1 MKSDKRTDDME
12 RRIAPDAIGDGM
24 QDGTMEG
31 TAEETTEEKTD
42 RTTDGITDGMT
53 DGITGGMTDEGIRE
67 SEEIDRRVEELMAP
81 EEDDGNGR
89 KKKKRKKKR
98 EAGEKKTGLIKRIKG
113 WSRRR
118 KILTAAGVV
127 VIALLAGSKLGGG
140 GKSPGIMVDVMPLA
154 KQAIQEKLSLSGP
167 VSGTDSVDVVSN
179 IHAEIVTMNV
189 KEGDQVKKDQV
200 LAVLDSTDLER
211 EVQIAQNAY
220 DLAVNNKQEKD
231 KEAAL
236 GYEKA
241 VQDFQKA
248 SLDHSR
254 NSQLFASGDISQ
266 MEMEASA
273 NALNDARRAMEG
285 YTVENGRGRADK
297 SYDIQIEN
305 ARFDLE
311 KKKEE
316 LENTQIKSTIDG
328 TVVRV
333 NSKVGQFA
341 DKVEDD
347 KPIFSIENLE
357 QLELEIKVSEF
368 SIGKVKVGQEAVI
381 SADILDG
388 GTVNGEVIKISP
400 TGEEKGGG
408 STERVI
414 PTTIRVDGQ
423 DTKLIAG
430 ITAKAE
436 LLIREAEDAFVVPTT
451 ALLDEGDTTYILIV
465 QDMKIKRIPVTL
477 GVDGDVSVEV
487 IPADDTVLEEGMQV
501 VMNPGP
507 HLMDGTDV
515 IVRPQ

>member
-1 MKSDKRTDDME
+1 MESGNRTDDME
-12 RRIAPDAIGDGM
+12 RRIAPD
-24 QDGTMEG
+24 
-31 TAEETTEEKTD
+31 
-42 RTTDGITDGMT
+42 GMT
-53 DGITGGMTDEGIRE
+53 EDGKKE
-67 SEEIDRRVEELMAP
+67 SEAIDRRVEELMAP
-81 EEDDGNGR
+81 EEDDGNGK
-89 KKKKRKKKR
+89 KKKKRKKKQ
-98 EAGEKKTGLIKRIKG
+98 EAGEQNTGLIKRIKG

-127 VIALLAGSKLGGG
+127 AIALLAASRLGGS
-140 GKSPGIMVDVMPLA
+140 KSPGIMVDVTPLT

-388 GTVNGEVIKISP
+388 EVVKISP

-423 DTKLIAG
+423 GTKLIAG
-430 ITAKAE
+430 ITARAE
-436 LLIREAEDAFVVPTT
+436 LLIRESEDAFVVPTT
-451 ALLDEGDTTYILIV
+451 ALLDDGDTTYIVIV

-487 IPADDTVLEEGMQV
+487 IPADGTVLEEGMQV
-501 VMNPGP
+501 VMSPGP

>member
-1 MKSDKRTDDME
+1 M
-12 RRIAPDAIGDGM
+12 
-24 QDGTMEG
+24 
-31 TAEETTEEKTD
+31 
-42 RTTDGITDGMT
+42 
-53 DGITGGMTDEGIRE
+53 
-67 SEEIDRRVEELMAP
+67 
-81 EEDDGNGR
+81 
-89 KKKKRKKKR
+89 
-98 EAGEKKTGLIKRIKG
+98 
-113 WSRRR
+113 
-118 KILTAAGVV
+118 
-127 VIALLAGSKLGGG
+127 
-140 GKSPGIMVDVMPLA
+140 MVDVLPLS
-154 KQAIQEKLSLSGP
+154 KQSIQEKLSLSGP

-179 IHAEIVTMNV
+179 IHAEITAMNV
-189 KEGDQVKKDQV
+189 KEGDQVHKDQV

-211 EVQIAQNAY
+211 EVRIAQNAY

-248 SLDHSR
+248 GMDHSR
-254 NSQLFASGDISQ
+254 NSQLFATGDISQ
-266 MEMEASA
+266 VDLEASA
-273 NALNDARRAMEG
+273 NALNDAKRTMDG
-285 YTVENGRGRADK
+285 YTVVNGKGVADK
-297 SYDIQIEN
+297 SYELQIEN
-305 ARFDLE
+305 ARYDLE
-311 KKKEE
+311 KKMEE

-368 SIGKVKVGQEAVI
+368 SIGKVKVGQSAVI

-436 LLIREAEDAFVVPTT
+436 LLIKESEDAFVVPTT
-451 ALLDEGDTTYILIV
+451 ALLDDGDTTYIAIV
-465 QDMKIKRIPVTL
+465 QDLKVKRIPVTI
-477 GVDGDVSVEV
+477 GVDGDVLVEV
-487 IPADDTVLEEGMQV
+487 IPTDDTVLEEGMQV
-501 VMNPGP
+501 IQNPNP
-507 HLMDGTDV
+507 MMVDGADV

>member
-1 MKSDKRTDDME
+1 M
-12 RRIAPDAIGDGM
+12 IAAVFISSRFGGSSKNTGM
-24 QDGTMEG
+24 
-31 TAEETTEEKTD
+31 
-42 RTTDGITDGMT
+42 
-53 DGITGGMTDEGIRE
+53 
-67 SEEIDRRVEELMAP
+67 
-81 EEDDGNGR
+81 
-89 KKKKRKKKR
+89 
-98 EAGEKKTGLIKRIKG
+98 
-113 WSRRR
+113 
-118 KILTAAGVV
+118 
-127 VIALLAGSKLGGG
+127 
-140 GKSPGIMVDVMPLA
+140 MVDVLPLS
-154 KQAIQEKLSLSGP
+154 KQSIQEKLSLSGP

-179 IHAEIVTMNV
+179 IHAEITAMNV
-189 KEGDQVKKDQV
+189 KEGDQVHKDQV

-211 EVQIAQNAY
+211 EVRIAQNAY

-248 SLDHSR
+248 GMDHSR
-254 NSQLFASGDISQ
+254 NSQLFATGDISQ
-266 MEMEASA
+266 MDLEASA
-273 NALNDARRAMEG
+273 NALNDAKRTMDG
-285 YTVENGRGRADK
+285 YTVVNGKGVADK
-297 SYDIQIEN
+297 SYELQIEN
-305 ARFDLE
+305 ARYDLE
-311 KKKEE
+311 KKMEE

-368 SIGKVKVGQEAVI
+368 SIGKVKVGQSAVI

-436 LLIREAEDAFVVPTT
+436 LLIKESEDAFVVPTT
-451 ALLDEGDTTYILIV
+451 ALLDDGDTTYIAIV
-465 QDMKIKRIPVTL
+465 QDLKVKRIPVTI
-477 GVDGDVSVEV
+477 GVDGDVLVEV
-487 IPADDTVLEEGMQV
+487 IPTDDTVLEEGMQV
-501 VMNPGP
+501 IQNPNP
-507 HLMDGTDV
+507 MIVDGADV